1 MKRPK
6 QAAPA
11 HELWSDEETARFEAV
26 AERDRLAP
34 VIRLQCLGLRP
45 EEACGLRWHRD
56 LNLTAGTLRTQG
68 VRTVVDGN
76 PVEKAA
82 RTAAGKR
89 ILPLDR
95 TLVTRQAGV
104 RKITPYTASRHAAG
118 SYLAHRGLSPDVIA
132 KWLGHTDA
140 SFTMKS
146 YVHARPEDLA
156 PARDALA
163 KCQADVSAAQRR
175 VIGHG
180 DRARLPPRNTRYR
193 STSTWT
199 SSPISPGGRR
209 QARVR
214 VKKAGNGMYP
224 LIRPDRGAGDSSCSR
239 ISTTRPASLA
249 RAAVGRKVR
258 LAGWLRRIAGS
269 EDLW

>member
-146 YVHARPEDLA
+146 
-156 PARDALA
+156 
-163 KCQADVSAAQRR
+163 
-175 VIGHG
+175 
-180 DRARLPPRNTRYR
+180 
-193 STSTWT
+193 
-199 SSPISPGGRR
+199 
-209 QARVR
+209 
-214 VKKAGNGMYP
+214 
-224 LIRPDRGAGDSSCSR
+224 
-239 ISTTRPASLA
+239 
-249 RAAVGRKVR
+249 
-258 LAGWLRRIAGS
+258 
-269 EDLW
+269 